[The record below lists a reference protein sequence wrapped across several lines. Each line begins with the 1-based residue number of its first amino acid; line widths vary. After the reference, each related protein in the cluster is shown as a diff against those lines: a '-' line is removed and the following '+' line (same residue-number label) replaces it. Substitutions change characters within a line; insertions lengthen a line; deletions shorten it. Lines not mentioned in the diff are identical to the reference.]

1 MTQGGWI
8 GTGMRLVLAAAADG
22 LWMGGMAG
30 GAFALALVGE
40 RVLTLALG

>member
-1 MTQGGWI
+1 MTDRRWI
-8 GTGMRLVLAAAADG
+8 ENGARAAIAAVADG

-30 GAFALALVGE
+30 GAFALALAGE